1 MEMTTRIP
9 KVIRE
14 GKISITQGLEIT
26 VCVLDDGRRVI
37 PEEDMQRALDFLGLT
52 EDSFNEYLKHNK
64 VSDNGNN

>member
-1 MEMTTRIP
+1 METTTRIP

-14 GKISITQGLEIT
+14 GKISIAQGLEIT
-26 VCVLDDGRRVI
+26 VCVLDNGMRVI
-37 PEEDMQRALDFLGLT
+37 PEDDVQQALDFPSLT